1 MQHREVYI
9 NDYNVQRN
17 ILNIRV
23 ATGTSNVLKVPRGAG
38 SRQFRSDDYIN
49 KILQIVSNDVD

>member
-9 NDYNVQRN
+9 NDDNVQRN
-17 ILNIRV
+17 ILYIRM
-23 ATGTSNVLKVPRGAG
+23 ATGTSNVMKVPRGAG
-38 SRQFRSDDYIN
+38 SRLFKSDDYIN